1 MKIRKS
7 RLKQIINEEVNN
19 SKFIGVREHD
29 EPSIL
34 APGIGCFGQDCIAV
48 LRDARTFL
56 DKMIEDNQVYGNMLD
71 SVMSR
76 LEGVAAFQKEVEP
89 HLNDSMEATA
99 DMPPPQYDVEDA
111 DDEDINLQEAIAQ
124 EIVKVLAEEA

>member
-19 SKFIGVREHD
+19 SKFIGVREYD

-34 APGIGCFGQDCIAV
+34 ARGIGDFGQDAIAV

-76 LEGVAAFQKEVEP
+76 LEGVAAFQKT
-89 HLNDSMEATA
+89 LNDSMEATA
-99 DMPPPQYDVEDA
+99 DMEPPEYDDN
-111 DDEDINLQEAIAQ
+111 DDTTNINLQEAIAQ
-124 EIVKVLAEEA
+124 EIIKVLAEEA

>member
-99 DMPPPQYDVEDA
+99 DMPPPQYKDEDA
-111 DDEDINLQEAIAQ
+111 EDINLQEAIAQ